1 MDLYK
6 HNWHVPD
13 WQDKAAYP
21 KANELTDDQWLWE
34 FLRRRIDYRKDWLNH
49 SENIKGDTAPHLAH
63 CIGTTEKYGL
73 WGDCLLDPTLSV
85 NELPDGEPHFTNT
98 SGKTH
103 DFDTMIACPELADTL
118 VNYQFDLAKPLEPQ
132 LKEAKITLKSE
143 REYRGIKDPD
153 KRIRRPQ
160 YPSYLRVLD
169 AINMPK
175 NERPT
180 YAKIGKIIF
189 DSEDPFDA
197 ASKVKDAEA
206 GIKTANAALM
216 AAHLVFNKQRKS
228 IKY

>member
-1 MDLYK
+1 MDIYS
-6 HNWHVPD
+6 HNWQVPN

-34 FLRRRIDYRKDWLNH
+34 FLRRRIDYRKDWLDH

-63 CIGTTEKYGL
+63 FIGATEKYGL
-73 WGDCLLDPTLSV
+73 WGDCLLDPTLSA
-85 NELPDGEPHFTNT
+85 NQLPDGEPHFTNT

-103 DFDTMIACPELADTL
+103 DFDTMIANPELADTL

-132 LKEAKITLKSE
+132 LKEAKNTLKSE
-143 REYRGIKDPD
+143 RECRGIKDPD

-160 YPSYLRVLD
+160 YPGYLRVLD
-169 AINMPK
+169 AINLPE

-189 DSEDPFDA
+189 DSEDPADA

-216 AAHLVFNKQRKS
+216 AAHLVFNKLRKS